1 MGWLAGW
8 LAVARLACRAGLR
21 AGLPLPGWLAIAG
34 LAGRAGWLAGLAW
47 CAAFV
52 VLYFNKIFD
61 LNGRVGMAHFSC
73 HYCEAKFVSFK
84 EFDEHIT
91 AAGCLSKVSW

>member
-1 MGWLAGW
+1 MGWLAG
-8 LAVARLACRAGLR
+8 LACGLACRCP
-21 AGLPLPGWLAIAG
+21 AGLPLPGWLAG
-34 LAGRAGWLAGLAW
+34 LAGQAGWLAGLAW
-47 CAAFV
+47 CAVFV

-91 AAGCLSKVSW
+91 AAGCHSKVSW

>member
-8 LAVARLACRAGLR
+8 LAVARLACRCR
-21 AGLPLPGWLAIAG
+21 AGWLAG
-34 LAGRAGWLAGLAW
+34 LAGQAGWLAGLAW
-47 CAAFV
+47 CAGFV

>member
-8 LAVARLACRAGLR
+8 LAVAWLACRCRAGLPSW
-21 AGLPLPGWLAIAG
+21 LP
-34 LAGRAGWLAGLAW
+34 GLAW

-52 VLYFNKIFD
+52 VLYFNKNFD
-61 LNGRVGMAHFSC
+61 SNGCVGMAHFSC

>member
-8 LAVARLACRAGLR
+8 LAVARLACHCRAGW
-21 AGLPLPGWLAIAG
+21 PGWLAR
-34 LAGRAGWLAGLAW
+34 LAGQAGWLAGLAW